1 MSNQK
6 SNHRPQT
13 LINQI
18 DTGKKQ
24 QSKEPLQSV
33 RIELKVFGM
42 RPFNVDAGYN
52 PDTGLYHV
60 GGRQLTEPELRE
72 AVLKEHGCIL
82 VNIIH
87 KGR

>member
-13 LINQI
+13 LTNKI

-24 QSKEPLQSV
+24 QFKEPLQSV
-33 RIELKVFGM
+33 RVTLRVFE
-42 RPFNVDAGYN
+42 REFNVDAGYN
-52 PDTGLYHV
+52 PDTGYYHV

-72 AVLKEHGCIL
+72 VVQREHGCDL
-82 VNIIH
+82 VSIIH